1 MSKNNNVQTKT
12 IYIWREKTWAAYFF
26 GVHCCLCTTSTKNV
40 DLFLKCPTLT
50 SFIGIIKT
58 NVSLSPHLICQSDIN
73 TIGPRKVGH
82 VGCQGR
88 VGGQNFNGQVPTEC
102 IHVDMFCA
110 GPHGDLWLV
119 LKHRRRFQRLSGSD
133 EFKVQT
139 PLQVHC
145 TESEFSVMQMM
156 TDSQRDAFKPSGD
169 WPMSVLKPGV
179 TLRGMGSEKWLEA
192 VWRHDSR
199 CRPWPVTLTACT
211 GRRWYFCWISSS
223 LWRLTEY
230 CKSNRHCLCLK
241 MWHKDWAQ
249 QYVKTGTAPAGREC
263 LPLKS

>member
-1 MSKNNNVQTKT
+1 MKWERTTMFRPKKYT
-12 IYIWREKTWAAYFF
+12 YEEKKHELHTFF
-26 GVHCCLCTTSTKNV
+26 GVHCCLCPSYFKVHKKCWFVLKMSNFNIFNLYNKNQS
-40 DLFLKCPTLT
+40 L
-50 SFIGIIKT
+50 
-58 NVSLSPHLICQSDIN
+58 SLSPHLICQSDIN
-73 TIGPRKVGH
+73 TIGPCKVGH

-88 VGGQNFNGQVPTEC
+88 VGGQNFNGQIPTEC

-110 GPHGDLWLV
+110 GPHGDLRLV
-119 LKHRRRFQRLSGSD
+119 LQHRRRFQRLSGSD

-145 TESEFSVMQMM
+145 KESEFSVIQMM
-156 TDSQRDAFKPSGD
+156 TDSQRDTFKPSGG

-199 CRPWPVTLTACT
+199 CRPWPVTLAACT

-230 CKSNRHCLCLK
+230 CKSNRHCFCLK
-241 MWHKDWAQ
+241 MLHKDWA
-249 QYVKTGTAPAGREC
+249 
-263 LPLKS
+263 